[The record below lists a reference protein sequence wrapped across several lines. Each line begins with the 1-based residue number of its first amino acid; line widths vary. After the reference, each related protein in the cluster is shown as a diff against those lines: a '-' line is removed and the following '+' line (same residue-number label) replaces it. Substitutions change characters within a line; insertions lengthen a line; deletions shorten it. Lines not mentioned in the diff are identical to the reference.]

1 MKNFK
6 SAIAVLAATAL
17 FVSCNTSTTNQDGD
31 AQDSTAVGDSVGTLA
46 VNPLDHAKEFPGA
59 TLKIAEMTAEKVGS
73 DSAKITVKYDIENF
87 NLTEQTDHSHHM
99 ANSHEGQHI
108 HFILDNT
115 PYVAL
120 YAPEHTFTVPV
131 NSEHYLLS
139 FLSRSFH
146 ESIKTE
152 DASKLIKFKVES
164 DATISELPTP
174 TEPSLFYS
182 RPKGEYKGDDTNV
195 VLLDFFVANTTL
207 GADAHQ
213 VKAEINGQE
222 FILDQWVPYEI
233 QNLPLGEN
241 NVHLTLVDQDGNAVT
256 GDNVSIEST
265 INLLEQ

>member
-6 SAIAVLAATAL
+6 SAIAVMAAAAL
-17 FVSCNTSTTNQDGD
+17 FASCNTSTNNQDGE
-31 AQDSTAVGDSVGTLA
+31 AQDSTVLEDSVGAIA

-59 TLKIAEMTAEKVGS
+59 TLKIAEMTAEKVGT

-87 NLTEQTDHSHHM
+87 QLTEQTEHDHHM

-120 YAPEHTFTVPV
+120 YAPEHTFVVPV

-164 DATISELPTP
+164 DATISELPAP

-182 RPKGEYKGDDTNV
+182 RPKGEYKGEETDV
-195 VLLDFFVANTTL
+195 LLLDFFVANTTL
-207 GADAHQ
+207 GADGHQ
-213 VKAEINGQE
+213 VKAVINGQE
-222 FILDQWVPYEI
+222 FLLDQWVPYEI
-233 QNLPLGEN
+233 LNLPKGEN
-241 NVHLTLVDQDGNAVT
+241 TVDLTLVDQDGNAVT

-265 INLLEQ
+265 IDLID